1 MNGFSDETAPEA
13 WGCAVG
19 VVVAGGAVLL
29 FVLCYFFLL
38 LR

>member
-29 FVLCYFFLL
+29 LFLLCYFL